1 MLEFTTHV
9 QFGLTTNQVSAS
21 RVIQA
26 PILILA
32 EQNSKGEK
40 CSFR

>member
-21 RVIQA
+21 RVN
-26 PILILA
+26 PVFLI
-32 EQNSKGEK
+32 G
-40 CSFR
+40 